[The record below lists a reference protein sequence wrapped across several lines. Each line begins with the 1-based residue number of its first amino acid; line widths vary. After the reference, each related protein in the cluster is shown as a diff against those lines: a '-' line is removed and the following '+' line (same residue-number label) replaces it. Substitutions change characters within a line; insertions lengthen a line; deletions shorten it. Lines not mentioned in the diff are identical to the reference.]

1 MTPLR
6 IAHHMIFVLFPF
18 ILGGLL
24 IGLWGLI

>member
-6 IAHHMIFVLFPF
+6 IAHHMMFILFPF

-24 IGLWGLI
+24 IGLFL